1 MLNNLSISF
10 DMINPNI
17 YKYITE
23 VRKIINA
30 DSESTILYEFHV
42 IKLIYVNK
50 AYLMQAS
57 VEDLE
62 LARF

>member
-1 MLNNLSISF
+1 M
-10 DMINPNI
+10 
-17 YKYITE
+17 
-23 VRKIINA
+23 
-30 DSESTILYEFHV
+30 ILYEFHV

-57 VEDLE
+57 LEDLE